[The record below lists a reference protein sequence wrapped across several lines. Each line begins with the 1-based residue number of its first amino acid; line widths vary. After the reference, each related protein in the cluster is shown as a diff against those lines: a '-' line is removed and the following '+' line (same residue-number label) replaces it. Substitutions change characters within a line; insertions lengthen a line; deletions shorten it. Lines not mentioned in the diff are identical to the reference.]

1 MNVHE
6 RAVAKLKQAGILAKV
21 TDYGFRIYL
30 PEDPDRLYADCGM
43 DNDGSISM
51 SVSVDETPPVAW
63 FFRKDFEEMTDFV
76 ISAYAATN
84 MQNPSRAVMISAL
97 RKLDRS
103 YDDTELRK
111 MTEAFLGKLENED

>member
-1 MNVHE
+1 MHE
-6 RAVAKLKQAGILAKV
+6 RAVAKLKQAGILAKM

-43 DNDGSISM
+43 DNDSSISM

-63 FFRKDFEEMTDFV
+63 FFRKDFQEMTDFI

-84 MQNPSRAVMISAL
+84 MQNPSRTAMITSL

-111 MTEAFLGKLENED
+111 MTEAFLAELEDDD